1 MRELELTFN
10 QKLIKIQ
17 AELKVPKSNY
27 SDFGGYNFRN
37 AEDILKAV
45 KPHNLNHGLLL
56 TLTDIPI
63 FMDGRFYIKATATL
77 TDGKDSLK
85 VEAYAREADSKP
97 KMDDSQVT
105 GSASSYARKYAL
117 QGMYLIDDG
126 IDSDSLNDGENEP
139 EKSEQEVFFDYFKF
153 YANGVAELTN
163 KPYEEIEANVLGV
176 NTFARLEDVS
186 PDMYAQV
193 IGTVKAMG
201 KRAELQLKENE
212 TAAKVTEKPTSAPQ
226 TTNFTWGK

>member
-1 MRELELTFN
+1 MTAEKLTIQ
-10 QKLIKIQ
+10 QKLIQIQ
-17 AELKVPKSNY
+17 SELKVPKNNFSEY
-27 SDFGGYNFRN
+27 GGYNFRN

-45 KPHNLNHGLLL
+45 KKHNLEHGLLL
-56 TLTDIPI
+56 TLTDVPLFIE
-63 FMDGRFYIKATATL
+63 GRFYIRSTATL
-77 TDGKDSLK
+77 SDGKESICID
-85 VEAYAREADSKP
+85 AYAREAESKS
-97 KMDDSQVT
+97 KMDDSQLT

-117 QGMYLIDDG
+117 QGLYLVDDG
-126 IDSDSLNDGENEP
+126 IDPDSLSDGEEEP

-176 NTFARLEDVS
+176 NTFARLEDVT

-212 TAAKVTEKPTSAPQ
+212 TAAKVLEKPTLASQ

>member
-1 MRELELTFN
+1 MSELELTFN

-45 KPHNLNHGLLL
+45 KPHNLNLGLLL
-56 TLTDIPI
+56 TLTDMPI

-77 TDGKDSLK
+77 TDGTDSLQ
-85 VEAYAREADSKP
+85 VEAYAREADAKP

-117 QGMYLIDDG
+117 QGLYLIDDG
-126 IDSDSLNDGENEP
+126 IDSDSLNDGGNEP
-139 EKSEQEVFFDYFKF
+139 EKSEQEVFFDYFKH
-153 YANGVAELTN
+153 YANGVAKLTN
-163 KPYEEIEANVLGV
+163 KQYEEIETNVLGV
-176 NTFARLEDVS
+176 NAFTRLEDVT

-201 KRAELQLKENE
+201 KRAELQLKEKE
-212 TAAKVTEKPTSAPQ
+212 ATEKPTLAPQ
-226 TTNFTWGK
+226 TPNFTWGK

>member
-1 MRELELTFN
+1 MSELELTFN

-56 TLTDIPI
+56 TLTDMPI

-77 TDGKDSLK
+77 TDGTDSLK

-117 QGMYLIDDG
+117 QGLYLVDDG
-126 IDSDSLNDGENEP
+126 IDPDSLNEGEEEP

-153 YANGVAELTN
+153 YANGVAELTK

-176 NTFARLEDVS
+176 NTFARLEDVT

-212 TAAKVTEKPTSAPQ
+212 AAAKVTEKPASGSQ